1 MKSKEMNS
9 NLRKKIKLVLS
20 TNFMIAKHKR
30 AELTKMNRISYWLCN
45 VIFKNGYYS
54 LILFLYIAVMLFI
67 LWINSIWSLFQQ
79 NMYSAAAK
87 VFWERLNW
95 VGNSETERRWEW
107 AGWIGPGRE
116 WVWWSCTCQIFFW
129 PGLTAWTTWICASN
143 IDGAVMCSHSGCWG
157 LP

>member
-67 LWINSIWSLFQQ
+67 LWINSI
-79 NMYSAAAK
+79 
-87 VFWERLNW
+87 
-95 VGNSETERRWEW
+95 
-107 AGWIGPGRE
+107 
-116 WVWWSCTCQIFFW
+116 
-129 PGLTAWTTWICASN
+129 
-143 IDGAVMCSHSGCWG
+143 
-157 LP
+157 